1 MTAPPAKYSVELP
14 NSRKPGQ
21 TGIYRNALRPDSL
34 IVTYRPDVKT
44 LYENFQYAL
53 KISGDRPLLGHKP
66 FNKATR
72 KFEPYSWQ
80 TYKQVAERVT
90 NFGSGLMHLNDN
102 VIKNPNSKQWAVG
115 IYSNN
120 RPEWFITDGANQ
132 SYNLITVA
140 LYDTLGAESIEY
152 VANHAEIKIIVVG
165 ANHIPNL
172 IQIAHKIPGV
182 KVCVSMDRLDDEEEY
197 TSLGLNMTGK
207 ILRSW
212 AQEKGILL
220 LDFNEVERIGQQ
232 HPRKHN
238 PPSPNDIA
246 SICYTSGTTGT
257 PKGALLSHASF
268 IGSLSAV
275 YHTSSLRQD
284 DIFISYLPLAHV
296 FGRIGELSVISYGAS
311 IGYYSGDILNLIDDM
326 AELKP
331 TLFATVP
338 RLLTRVYAKIQQSTV
353 NAPGVKG
360 ALSRRAF
367 AAKLERL
374 DKGLGNTH
382 PFWDRILFNKIKQV
396 LGGRVRRM
404 VTGSAPIASEIL
416 QFLRVAFSCDISEG
430 YGQTE
435 GIASATISLEGENRA
450 GHVGGPV
457 ICCEVKLVDVPE
469 MRYFSTD
476 KPFPRGE
483 LCIRG
488 TNVFSGYYK
497 NEAKTKETIDDEGW
511 LHTGDVAYID
521 ERGAVTIIDRKKNI
535 FKLSQGEYI
544 APEKIENVYA
554 SSGLILQIFVHG
566 DSIRD
571 HLVAIAIPNPE
582 VFVPWANTLTG
593 QNVSLSDEKGL
604 ESLVKNDLVRNAFL
618 EEINKIGKE
627 AKLKSFELVKSIH
640 LTHVP
645 LTVED
650 GLLTPTLKIKRN
662 EAQNYFRDVIDK
674 LYGGRDNVKAKL

>member
-1 MTAPPAKYSVELP
+1 MTAPPTKYSVELP

-34 IVTYRPDVKT
+34 IVTFRPDVKT

-53 KISGDRPLLGHKP
+53 KISEDRPFLGHKP
-66 FNKATR
+66 FNKSTR
-72 KFEPYSWQ
+72 KYEPYSWQ

-102 VIKNPNSKQWAVG
+102 VIKNPKSGQWTVG

-120 RPEWFITDGANQ
+120 RPEWFITDMANL

-140 LYDTLGAESIEY
+140 LYDTLGADTIEY

-165 ANHIPNL
+165 ANHIPSL

-182 KVCVSMDRLDDEEEY
+182 KVCVSMDRLDDDEY
-197 TSLGLNMTGK
+197 TSIGLNMTGK

-212 AQEKGILL
+212 AQEKGIML
-220 LDFNEVERIGQQ
+220 LDFNEVERMGQQ

-238 PPSPNDIA
+238 APSPNDIA

-275 YHTSSLRQD
+275 YHTSTLRQD
-284 DIFISYLPLAHV
+284 DVFISYLPLAHV
-296 FGRIGELSVISYGAS
+296 FGRIGELAIVSYGAS
-311 IGYYSGDILNLIDDM
+311 IGYYRGDILKLIEDM
-326 AELKP
+326 EELKP

-338 RLLTRVYAKIQQSTV
+338 RLLTRIYAKIQQSTI

-360 ALSRRAF
+360 ALSRKAF
-367 AAKLERL
+367 ATKIERL

-382 PFWDRILFNKIKQV
+382 PFWDPIFFNKIKQV

-404 VTGSAPIASEIL
+404 VTGSAPITAEIL
-416 QFLRVAFSCDISEG
+416 QFLRVAFSCDITEG

-457 ICCEVKLVDVPE
+457 ICCEIKLVDVPE
-469 MRYFSTD
+469 MSYFSTD

-497 NEAKTKETIDDEGW
+497 DEAKTKETIDDEGW

-554 SSGLILQIFVHG
+554 TSGLILQIFVHG

-571 HLVAIAIPNPE
+571 HLVAIAVPNPE

-593 QNVSLSDEKGL
+593 QKISLGDEKGL
-604 ESLVKNDLVRNAFL
+604 ESLVKNDLVRNAFFGR
-618 EEINKIGKE
+618 NKQ
-627 AKLKSFELVKSIH
+627 SCFELVKAIH

-645 LTVED
+645 FSIEND
-650 GLLTPTLKIKRN
+650 LLTPTFKIKRN
-662 EAQNYFRDVIDK
+662 DAQKYFRNVIDK
-674 LYGGRDNVKAKL
+674 LYGGRDDVKAKL